1 MVELVLPE
9 ESAPFVDERPSDS
22 AMRREFIEP
31 GRYDVDQADVDR
43 YLDYGWSR
51 AEDVSMDSDEYT
63 TDSDAELG
71 MDSEDEVSE
80 QPIRLESAEVNP
92 EASLE
97 SDGADGELT
106 VEDFSERQ
114 WNTVTDDIEEG
125 RADPILAEL
134 DQYERNRDSQRDS
147 VLSAVEDRMKTI
159 RDDRDDL
166 PDA

>member
-1 MVELVLPE
+1 MVKLVLPE
-9 ESAPFVDERPSDS
+9 ESAPFVDESPSDS

-31 GRYDVDQADVDR
+31 GGYDIDRADVDR

-51 AEDVSMDSDEYT
+51 AEDVSTDHDHT

-80 QPIRLESAEVNP
+80 QPIQLESAEVMP
-92 EASLE
+92 EASL
-97 SDGADGELT
+97 DGELT

-125 RADPILAEL
+125 RADSILAEL

-147 VLSAVEDRMKTI
+147 VLSAVENRMKTI

-166 PDA
+166 PDSDS